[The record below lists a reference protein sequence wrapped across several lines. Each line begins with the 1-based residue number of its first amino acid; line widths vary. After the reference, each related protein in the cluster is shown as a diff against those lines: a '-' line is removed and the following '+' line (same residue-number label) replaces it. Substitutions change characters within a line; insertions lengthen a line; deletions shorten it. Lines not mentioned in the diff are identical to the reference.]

1 MCHYLRDFAQRTVT
15 GISSVFHFT
24 EKNIKFKTKECRYSR
39 ARVILEHGL
48 CVFHAILR
56 VWLKELY
63 PRQCRVWLELYPRQ
77 CRVWLKELYPWQCR
91 VWLELYPRQCR
102 RRRQW
107 LMLLFNVRVKKA
119 FHSFPPPQLV
129 EQRHELRAR
138 AGKSRSRAT
147 TGQRRQN

>member
-1 MCHYLRDFAQRTVT
+1 MYFFHFTLQLQITLAMCHYLPDFAQRTVT

-24 EKNIKFKTKECRYSR
+24 DKNIKFKTKECRYSR
-39 ARVILEHGL
+39 ASVILEHGL

-56 VWLKELY
+56 A
-63 PRQCRVWLELYPRQ
+63 
-77 CRVWLKELYPWQCR
+77 WLKELYPWQCR

-102 RRRQW
+102 RRCQW

-129 EQRHELRAR
+129 EQCHELQAR
-138 AGKSRSRAT
+138 AGKTRSRAT

>member
-63 PRQCRVWLELYPRQ
+63 PRQCRVWLELYPQ
-77 CRVWLKELYPWQCR
+77 QCR

-102 RRRQW
+102 R
-107 LMLLFNVRVKKA
+107 
-119 FHSFPPPQLV
+119 
-129 EQRHELRAR
+129 
-138 AGKSRSRAT
+138 
-147 TGQRRQN
+147 